1 MQFLNL
7 KIVSFLIAFLLVVTF
22 PSISYCDWSD
32 EVRQEIKDLEVS
44 ANKGQVLAQLE
55 LGKTYFSG
63 RGDVV
68 ATDYAEAFYWF
79 NLAAKQKNSEA
90 FYYLGIFYWNGT
102 VVEEDEKKA
111 TALFKLAADA
121 GLTPAQLALG
131 YIYAT
136 NKKTKIVPSEA
147 FRYLS
152 SAAND
157 GVMDA
162 KLAVAFMHID
172 GLGTAKDLLKGS
184 RLLRQVA
191 DLANGEYDQNRSASN
206 AAKFALQFLNGYTR
220 TISNDDL
227 KDALFEL
234 KHIQDL
240 GSSTAVSAK
249 EAAESF
255 LLNRGE
261 KIGVIVALST
271 YKAWIP
277 LILGGGVM
285 PIIKKGGD
293 DNNPPAVHG
302 EQNNQKITKTGSGV
316 MVSNSGAILTNYHVI
331 SGCNAVLVDGYDAKL
346 IASDP
351 NNDLALL
358 ATMLKES
365 AAVVRRRKL
374 RLGEDVV
381 VAGFPLQSV
390 LNNGINI
397 SNGVVSSLSGI
408 NNDTRFI
415 QVSAPVNPGNSGGA
429 LLDMHGDLVGLV
441 TSTLKPVS
449 DRSPQNINF
458 AINTYVIDNFL
469 TNNHIQ
475 TFASNRNRQEKVEG
489 VAKMAT
495 KFTKFISCVN

>member
-1 MQFLNL
+1 MHFLNP
-7 KIVSFLIAFLLVVTF
+7 KVGSFLIAFLFGVTLPPF
-22 PSISYCDWSD
+22 AYCDWSD
-32 EVRQEIKDLEVS
+32 EVRHEIKDLEVS

-63 RGDVV
+63 RGDAV

-79 NLAAKQKNSEA
+79 DLAAKQKNAEA
-90 FYYLGIFYWNGT
+90 FYYLGIFYWNGS
-102 VVEEDEKKA
+102 VVDVDERKA
-111 TALFKLAADA
+111 AAFFKLAADA
-121 GLTPAQLALG
+121 GLTPAKLALG

-136 NKKTKIVPSEA
+136 NKNTKTIPNEA

-172 GLGTAKDLLKGS
+172 GIGTAKDLLKGS

-191 DLANGEYDQNRSASN
+191 DLANGEHDRNRSESN
-206 AAKFALQFLNGYTR
+206 AAKFSLQFLNGYTR

-240 GSSTAVSAK
+240 GSNTAASAK
-249 EAAESF
+249 EAAESI

-261 KIGVIVALST
+261 KASVIVARAT
-271 YKAWIP
+271 YKQWIP
-277 LILGGGVM
+277 PIMSGGVM
-285 PIIKKGGD
+285 PVINNGGD
-293 DNNPPAVHG
+293 ANNPPTVHG

-316 MVSNSGAILTNYHVI
+316 MVSNSGAVLTNYHVV
-331 SGCNAVLVDGYDAKL
+331 SGCNAVLVDGNDAKL
-346 IASDP
+346 IDSDP

-358 ATMLKES
+358 ATKLKES
-365 AAVVRRRKL
+365 SASVRKGKL
-374 RLGEDVV
+374 KLGEEVV

-397 SNGVVSSLSGI
+397 TNGVVSSLSGI

-429 LLDMHGDLVGLV
+429 LLDMYGDLVGLV
-441 TSTLKPVS
+441 TSTLKPIS

-458 AINTYVIDNFL
+458 AINTYVIENFL

-475 TFASNRNRQEKVEG
+475 ASTSNRNRQEKIEG
-489 VAKMAT
+489 VAKMAI